1 MTSDHKLRAEVADLR
16 LQLEQRT
23 RSEEKA
29 LEERTRLER
38 MLQDSQR
45 FLVEDEV
52 KLEQYKQQAEKR
64 EAELSD
70 ARQTLVAREAT
81 VQQLAQEVLQL
92 RRELAEER
100 EQKRKLQF
108 KEASLRRAALAKPLG
123 AATELLLQERA
134 EELEES
140 NGLLLKAQATLQSAN
155 DQLAEQAV
163 ERGAQLQRLS
173 QQAGCADALLS
184 PCLAQMQRLQREQRE
199 AAQLNAQLARA
210 NGDEARLRGQLAM
223 LCLAAHRGLVAMHEQ
238 LAKLG
243 TKEGGAQGGPEH
255 AAGAAEAVSLVQ
267 VVSQTAEVTRRTLQE
282 MQALR
287 PFASPRSPP
296 LLEQLSLL
304 AELAASRAT
313 APPAAAAAPRAEP
326 PAALFGLLGS
336 CSAFAPAAAAQP
348 AVARHAAAAV
358 RQVRPGTP
366 PTSRAAARAGAL
378 PLRPIPKCRS
388 VQPASGPLGATSPR
402 SARYF

>member
-52 KLEQYKQQAEKR
+52 KLEQCKQQVEKR

-123 AATELLLQERA
+123 AATELLLQEPVCV
-134 EELEES
+134 ELAGVLAGNAVVDINQTNFAWFE
-140 NGLLLKAQATLQSAN
+140 NGATHGLVPPETWQELRRSCDFSQDLGQTSARPQP
-155 DQLAEQAV
+155 D
-163 ERGAQLQRLS
+163 LS
-173 QQAGCADALLS
+173 Q
-184 PCLAQMQRLQREQRE
+184 
-199 AAQLNAQLARA
+199 
-210 NGDEARLRGQLAM
+210 
-223 LCLAAHRGLVAMHEQ
+223 
-238 LAKLG
+238 
-243 TKEGGAQGGPEH
+243 T
-255 AAGAAEAVSLVQ
+255 
-267 VVSQTAEVTRRTLQE
+267 
-282 MQALR
+282 
-287 PFASPRSPP
+287 
-296 LLEQLSLL
+296 
-304 AELAASRAT
+304 
-313 APPAAAAAPRAEP
+313 
-326 PAALFGLLGS
+326 
-336 CSAFAPAAAAQP
+336 SA
-348 AVARHAAAAV
+348 
-358 RQVRPGTP
+358 
-366 PTSRAAARAGAL
+366 
-378 PLRPIPKCRS
+378 
-388 VQPASGPLGATSPR
+388 
-402 SARYF
+402 